1 MTLINLMQAYE
12 LDKLSKLHLSDE
24 EILQALRAGDVSAWQ
39 QHVPNYEFQETMA
52 LYQQGEQQFSDA
64 LHGHYQIKY
73 VTLPGIQR
81 LLQLRFQLE
90 AGKDYELLE
99 TGIQHL
105 TCTGETIDKLQQ
117 MLSSNWS
124 LTKEAD
130 NTYAIFVK

>member
-12 LDKLSKLHLSDE
+12 IDKLSKLQLADE
-24 EILQALRAGDVSAWQ
+24 EILQVLRAGDVSAWQ
-39 QHVPNYEFQETMA
+39 QQVPNYEFQETMT
-52 LYQQGEQQFSDA
+52 LYQEGEQKFLSA

-90 AGKDYELLE
+90 AGKDYELTE

-105 TCTGETIDKLQQ
+105 TCDRETIDKLQQ

-124 LTKEAD
+124 LQKQAD
-130 NTYAIFVK
+130 GTYAIFVK

>member
-12 LDKLSKLHLSDE
+12 IDKLSKLQLADE
-24 EILQALRAGDVSAWQ
+24 EILQALRAGDISAWQ
-39 QHVPNYEFQETMA
+39 QQVPNYEFQETMA
-52 LYQQGEQQFSDA
+52 LYQEGEQKFLAA

-90 AGKDYELLE
+90 AGKDYELEE

-105 TCTGETIDKLQQ
+105 TCNSETIDKLQQ

-124 LTKEAD
+124 LTKQAD
-130 NTYAIFVK
+130 GTYAIFVK